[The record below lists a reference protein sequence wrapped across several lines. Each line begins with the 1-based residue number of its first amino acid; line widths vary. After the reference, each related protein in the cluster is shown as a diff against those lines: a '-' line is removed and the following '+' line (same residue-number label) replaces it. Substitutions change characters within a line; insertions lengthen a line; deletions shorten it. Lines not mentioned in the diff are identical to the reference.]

1 MMNGKNSMNVVEEL
15 KSHNDTMNIPI
26 VMISTREITED
37 EKKEL
42 KKLGLNI
49 QGKSQIINGSF
60 MNEVRRALAIFQDV

>member
-1 MMNGKNSMNVVEEL
+1 MNVDEEL